1 MEIKHKI
8 WLEENGKVIFG
19 QGRDE
24 LLKAIDE
31 CHSLHA
37 AAKKLH
43 MSYRAAWGRLKA
55 SEARLGVKLVETDAP
70 GLGMHLTDTA
80 KSLVNKFD
88 ELETETC
95 NFLERAGRQ
104 ISCITKSKA
113 TDKFI
118 KTMVVWLDL
127 PFWIILVAKVEI

>member
-55 SEARLGVKLVETDAP
+55 SEARLGIKLVETDAP

-80 KSLVNKFD
+80 KALVKKFD
-88 ELETETC
+88 ELESETSS
-95 NFLERAGRQ
+95 FLERASRQ
-104 ISCITKSKA
+104 LSFITKNNFP
-113 TDKFI
+113 T
-118 KTMVVWLDL
+118 
-127 PFWIILVAKVEI
+127 

>member
-8 WLEENGKVIFG
+8 WLEQNGKVIFG

-55 SEARLGVKLVETDAP
+55 SESRLGIKLVEINSP

-80 KSLVNKFD
+80 KALVNKFD
-88 ELETETC
+88 ELESKTC
-95 NFLERAGRQ
+95 AFLKRANKQ
-104 ISCITKSKA
+104 
-113 TDKFI
+113 
-118 KTMVVWLDL
+118 W
-127 PFWIILVAKVEI
+127 